1 MPSIIELQNIAVGYG
16 ETAVMHDLNFCVQ
29 KGEIFV
35 VMGVNGCGKSTL
47 LKSLI
52 GLSPPLAGKILYD
65 GKSLWDEDEDGQKKM
80 MRRFG
85 VLYQNGA
92 LWSSMSVEENVAL
105 PLQLYSTKSEAEI
118 KETVAAKLSLVG
130 LEGFGSYFPA
140 GLSGG
145 MRKRASLARAI
156 ALDPDIIYFDEP
168 SAGLDPTNARKLDD
182 LILKLKEST
191 GATIVIITHDLA
203 SIFAVATNSVFL
215 DAQIKTMI
223 ACGDPKELLA
233 HSQDRKVI
241 RFLTRSAE

>member
-1 MPSIIELQNIAVGYG
+1 MQPIIELQNISVGYG
-16 ETAVMHDLNFCVQ
+16 ETVVMHDLNFTVM
-29 KGEIFV
+29 KGEIFI

-52 GLSPPLAGKILYD
+52 GLVPPMTGKILYD

-92 LWSSMSVEENVAL
+92 LWSSMSVQENVAL
-105 PLQLYSTKSEAEI
+105 PLRLYTEKNEQEI
-118 KETVAAKLSLVG
+118 KDIVAAKLSLVG
-130 LEGFGSYFPA
+130 LDGHGSEFPA

-191 GATIVIITHDLA
+191 GATFVIITHDLA
-203 SIFAVATNSVFL
+203 SMFAVGTNSVFL
-215 DAQIKTMI
+215 DAETKTMI
-223 ACGDPKELLA
+223 ATGDPKELLA
-233 HSQDRKVI
+233 HSQERKVV
-241 RFLTRSAE
+241 RFLTRSAT